1 MSGCSLG
8 AGSLD
13 LGPNP
18 KKYNDMKAHFQHGI
32 LRDLQ
37 KTRLRDELTK
47 LGIDNALD
55 GVVDSDAS
63 DIELFTKIPAI
74 L

>member
-1 MSGCSLG
+1 
-8 AGSLD
+8 
-13 LGPNP
+13 
-18 KKYNDMKAHFQHGI
+18 MKEHFKHGI